1 MKTCPL
7 SELEQES
14 AVELMKKYTTA
25 AGKPKQCKKMLDHDT
40 VQAQPT
46 LLAWNEVLQG
56 RRAAAIYASAVPGR
70 RQVRKAMHCE
80 FSCYY
85 FPRRLSTELCAGS
98 TLESSV
104 FCLTVW
110 TYE

>member
-14 AVELMKKYTTA
+14 AVELVKKYTTA

-46 LLAWNEVLQG
+46 LPGHDPTVDRVERSLADHREIQG
-56 RRAAAIYASAVPGR
+56 GALRRFMLAQSRTTPS
-70 RQVRKAMHCE
+70 E
-80 FSCYY
+80 
-85 FPRRLSTELCAGS
+85 
-98 TLESSV
+98 ESNA
-104 FCLTVW
+104 L
-110 TYE
+110 